1 MSYVSARSV
10 ELTERVEYESRV
22 YHTLTGEYETPNRI
36 WTAELNGANTY
47 PYGRITISRTG
58 DTAKE
63 ATENLKAAVIEQG
76 YDWSET

>member
-10 ELTERVEYESRV
+10 ELDEERGDLYFDPERNSYRP
-22 YHTLTGEYETPNRI
+22 LTT
-36 WTAELNGANTY
+36 WTAALVDAKIH
-47 PYGRITISRTG
+47 PYGRINMSRTG

-76 YDWSET
+76 YDWREA